1 MNPTT
6 GTFTSM
12 DTYGGS
18 VFDPTSL
25 HKYLYANANPVSYTD
40 PSGYFSL
47 GEAVTVMAVSTVL
60 GGIISGGYELFHQ
73 LASGTKWSDL
83 NWERIKDA
91 TIKGLLAGFGIGIL
105 IVIAEAFAVAA
116 IYEVL
121 GYLAAYTGGKFV
133 GLAIIDVI
141 VYRNW
146 KLAAL
151 DLGMALFSFWGAK
164 KSFERAPVMSEKRAA
179 KAAKT
184 AESATDTSV
193 ENNSTAGEKSGTN
206 DSKNPIF
213 GDEWYKYFNEKY
225 GKGNVNWKQA
235 KIEDIFNDPS
245 RIVDFTPEQVAEMAR
260 EAGWSVEPLGKGSK
274 AGIPYEKGGGYSMR
288 APNGGSEYI
297 QYHPGGGHH
306 GEAPYFKV
314 SSGPTGT
321 LRFFLG
327 DD

>member
-1 MNPTT
+1 MNPAT
-6 GTFTSM
+6 GTFTFM

-60 GGIISGGYELFHQ
+60 GGIISGGYELLHQ

-83 NWERIKDA
+83 NWEKIKDA

-116 IYEVL
+116 IYEAL
-121 GYLAAYTGGKFV
+121 GYLAVYTGGKFV
-133 GLAIIDVI
+133 GLAIVDVI
-141 VYRNW
+141 MYRNW

-184 AESATDTSV
+184 AESATDTSP

-213 GDEWYKYFNEKY
+213 GDEW
-225 GKGNVNWKQA
+225 
-235 KIEDIFNDPS
+235 
-245 RIVDFTPEQVAEMAR
+245 
-260 EAGWSVEPLGKGSK
+260 
-274 AGIPYEKGGGYSMR
+274 
-288 APNGGSEYI
+288 
-297 QYHPGGGHH
+297 
-306 GEAPYFKV
+306 
-314 SSGPTGT
+314 
-321 LRFFLG
+321 
-327 DD
+327 

>member
-6 GTFTSM
+6 GTITSM
-12 DTYGGS
+12 DTYGGF

-184 AESATDTSV
+184 AESATDTSP
-193 ENNSTAGEKSGTN
+193 ENNSTASEGKSNTSSNSSTKVYKTKDGGYTNGKYSMSSKGNADHTTNSVWTKSGETAPKSRFMSSVDDVQATFDAAEYADAHGLWN
-206 DSKNPIF
+206 
-213 GDEWYKYFNEKY
+213 
-225 GKGNVNWKQA
+225 GNKA
-235 KIEDIFNDPS
+235 KVFVEDGYVGVLGNGEPTQWIAVS
-245 RIVDFTPEQVAEMAR
+245 RTETGFIH
-260 EAGWSVEPLGKGSK
+260 GWPCSP
-274 AGIPYEKGGGYSMR
+274 P
-288 APNGGSEYI
+288 
-297 QYHPGGGHH
+297 H
-306 GEAPYFKV
+306 
-314 SSGPTGT
+314 
-321 LRFFLG
+321 
-327 DD
+327 